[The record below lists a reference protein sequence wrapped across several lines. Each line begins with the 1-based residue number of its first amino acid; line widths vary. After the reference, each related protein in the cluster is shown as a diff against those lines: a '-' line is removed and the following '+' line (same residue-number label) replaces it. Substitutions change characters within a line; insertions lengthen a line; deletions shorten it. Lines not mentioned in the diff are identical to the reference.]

1 MQKTEKN
8 EAYYDEIHNK
18 KAAEER
24 EKRDKARRRL
34 ESEFNRADNNV
45 IEKFRGENKR

>member
-1 MQKTEKN
+1 MQKIEKN
-8 EAYYDEIHNK
+8 EEYYDEIHNK

-34 ESEFNRADNNV
+34 ADEFHRSPNNV
-45 IEKFRGENKR
+45 IEKFRGEIKQ